1 MKNFLAATLPF
12 WDALTEEEKELS
24 LSNIETK
31 AFPKGT
37 VLYHVGMREASFKI
51 VRSGI
56 IRGFISTPDGNE
68 VTLYRL
74 MGGDMCVLS
83 VVCIMNVN
91 SLDIH
96 MEAETDSEVS
106 MLPAWVYQRL
116 NEDNNAVKD
125 FTQQILTERFQAA
138 MQVVSDLAFN
148 TVGKRLAKGLLQ
160 KMRLLDSK
168 ELFITHET
176 MAKDIGSAREVVSR
190 TLKHFENL
198 GIVKLSRGKITILD
212 IEELEKQ

>member
-1 MKNFLAATLPF
+1 MKNFLAGTLPF
-12 WDALTEEEKELS
+12 WGALTEEEKERS

-37 VLYHVGMREASFKI
+37 VLYHVGMGEASFKI

-56 IRGFISTPDGNE
+56 IRVFISTSDGNE

-74 MGGDMCVLS
+74 MGGDVCVLS
-83 VVCIMNVN
+83 VVCIMNAN

-116 NEDNNAVKD
+116 NEENNAVKD

-148 TVGKRLAKGLLQ
+148 NVGKRLAKGLLQ
-160 KMRLLDSK
+160 QMRLLDSK
-168 ELFITHET
+168 EIFITHEAL
-176 MAKDIGSAREVVSR
+176 AKDIGSAREVVSR

-198 GIVKLSRGKITILD
+198 GIVSLSRGKITILD
-212 IEELEKQ
+212 AEELEKQ

>member
-1 MKNFLAATLPF
+1 MKKFLADTLPF
-12 WDALTEEEKELS
+12 WDALTEEEKDLV

-37 VLYHVGMREASFKI
+37 VLYHVGMEEANFKI

-56 IRGFISTPDGNE
+56 IRVFISTSDGNE
-68 VTLYRL
+68 ITLYRL
-74 MGGDMCVLS
+74 MSGDMCILS
-83 VVCIMNVN
+83 VVCIMNMN

-96 MEAETDSEVS
+96 MEAERDSEVS
-106 MLPAWVYQRL
+106 MLPAWVYQKL

-125 FTQQILTERFQAA
+125 FTQKILTERFQAA

-148 TVGKRLAKGLLQ
+148 NVGKRLAKGLLQ
-160 KMRLLDSK
+160 QMKLSGSQELL
-168 ELFITHET
+168 ITHEAL
-176 MAKDIGSAREVVSR
+176 AKDIGSAREVVSR

-198 GIVKLSRGKITILD
+198 GIVHLSRGKITILD
-212 IEELEKQ
+212 VEELEKQ

>member
-1 MKNFLAATLPF
+1 
-12 WDALTEEEKELS
+12 
-24 LSNIETK
+24 
-31 AFPKGT
+31 
-37 VLYHVGMREASFKI
+37 
-51 VRSGI
+51 
-56 IRGFISTPDGNE
+56 GNE

>member
-1 MKNFLAATLPF
+1 MKDFLADTLPF
-12 WDALTEEEKELS
+12 WNALTEEEKELC

-31 AFPKGT
+31 AFAKGT
-37 VLYHVGMREASFKI
+37 VLYHVGMGEASFKI

-56 IRGFISTPDGNE
+56 IRVFVSTPDGNE
-68 VTLYRL
+68 VTIYRL

-83 VVCIMNVN
+83 VVCIMNMN

-96 MEAETDSEVS
+96 MEAEKDAEVS
-106 MLPAWVYQRL
+106 MIPAWVYQKL
-116 NEDNNAVKD
+116 NEENNAVKD
-125 FTQQILTERFQAA
+125 FTQQILTERFQAV

-148 TVGKRLAKGLLQ
+148 NVGKRLARGLLRQ
-160 KMRLLDSK
+160 MEFLDSR
-168 ELFITHET
+168 ELFITHEAL
-176 MAKDIGSAREVVSR
+176 AKDIGSAREVVSR